1 MQQLHEALIEK
12 VNQKTKPIGSL
23 GKLEELAIQIGL
35 VQQTLSPTII
45 SPTIVVFAGD
55 HGIAST
61 GLVNPFPQEVT
72 AQMVYNFV
80 NGGAAINVFAKL
92 HAVDLSI
99 VNAGVATEFPAD
111 LPIIH
116 ASIAK
121 GTKNYLTDFAMS
133 ETQANQAIETGK
145 SIVQDIYKS
154 GCNTIGFG
162 EMGIGNS
169 SSAALI
175 MSNLLQIPL
184 EKCVGAGTGANIEQK
199 LNTLKQVSNFHE
211 LEINKYT
218 PVDLL
223 QRVGGFE
230 IAMMMGAF
238 LEAYSNDML
247 ILVDGF
253 IATASFLLAHKTNS
267 QIVSNAVFAHCSHE
281 KGHTTMLNYLH
292 VKPILQ
298 LDMRLGEGTGAALAI
313 PIIKSACAMIN
324 EMASFETAGISS

>member
-45 SPTIVVFAGD
+45 NPTIVVFAGD

-99 VNAGVATEFPAD
+99 VNAGVAAEFPGD

-253 IATASFLLAHKTNS
+253 IATAAFLLAHKTNS

-281 KGHTTMLNYLH
+281 MGHTTMLNYLH

>member
-23 GKLEELAIQIGL
+23 GRLEELAIQIGL
-35 VQQTLSPTII
+35 IQQTTSPTIKNAH
-45 SPTIVVFAGD
+45 IVVFAGD
-55 HGIAST
+55 HGIAAT

-80 NGGAAINVFAKL
+80 HGGAAINVFARL
-92 HAVDLSI
+92 HEINLSVVD
-99 VNAGVATEFPAD
+99 AGVATEFPAD

-133 ETQANQAIETGK
+133 EHQAKEAIEKGRE
-145 SIVQDIYKS
+145 IVKRIHSS

-162 EMGIGNS
+162 EMGISNS

-175 MSNLLQIPL
+175 MSNLLQIPI
-184 EKCVGAGTGANIEQK
+184 EACVGSGTGANIEQK
-199 LNTLKQVSNFHE
+199 LNTLKKVCQFHQIE
-211 LEINKYT
+211 FKSYT
-218 PVDLL
+218 SVELL
-223 QRVGGFE
+223 QRIGGFE
-230 IAMMMGAF
+230 IAMMAGAF
-238 LEAYSNDML
+238 LEAYSKGML

-253 IATASFLLAHKTNS
+253 IATAAFLLAYKTNS

-281 KGHTTMLNYLH
+281 KGHATMLDYLH

-324 EMASFETAGISS
+324 EMASFESAGISS

>member
-45 SPTIVVFAGD
+45 NPTIVVFAGD

-80 NGGAAINVFAKL
+80 NGGAAINAFAKL

-99 VNAGVATEFPAD
+99 VNAGVATEFPGD

-175 MSNLLQIPL
+175 MSNLLQISL

-211 LEINKYT
+211 LEINKYA

-253 IATASFLLAHKTNS
+253 IATAAFLLAYKTNS